1 MKCEGS
7 AGSLLVESHWCY
19 TSAIGEQSDNLVHRQ
34 TRLLSFPQGITD
46 DTFRNITTSPLG
58 ACLPLLRM
66 ESSTCGSSSPF
77 RESLTHTNPRTPRA
91 HGYMHAGNNITI
103 SSPACPKWQPDSSK
117 KQKTSHTPQR
127 RCAFCLFEH
136 YYLFAITDICN
147 VVIKGRIHSPTTID
161 CNLDAFPS
169 PRANPL
175 ICWILSERM
184 GTA

>member
-1 MKCEGS
+1 MKGLL
-7 AGSLLVESHWCY
+7 AVSLLSL
-19 TSAIGEQSDNLVHRQ
+19 IGVIHRPLEKQSDNLVQRQ

-136 YYLFAITDICN
+136 YYLFAN
-147 VVIKGRIHSPTTID
+147 HSHLQRRD
-161 CNLDAFPS
+161 QKSD
-169 PRANPL
+169 PL
-175 ICWILSERM
+175 SDYD
-184 GTA
+184 